1 MIFVHFCENNAM
13 CCSCCCRRLKTG
25 SGSPSPSD
33 FQSIVCL
40 ERFLH
45 ELKKRKKKV
54 MTMCLQRN
62 AAFRKKKEDDN
73 LTGAFGFNFQ

>member
-1 MIFVHFCENNAM
+1 MIFVHFCEKNAI

-25 SGSPSPSD
+25 NGSPSPLD

-45 ELKKRKKKV
+45 EAKKKKNV
-54 MTMCLQRN
+54 VTMCLQRN
-62 AAFRKKKEDDN
+62 AAFHKKKEDDN